1 MNWGCAERAGLIA
14 RFAQPLFLK
23 QELRPIRELRILNY
37 EF

>member
-1 MNWGCAERAGLIA
+1 MNWGCAERARLIA

-23 QELRPIRELRILNY
+23 YKSNPKGELRILNY

>member
-1 MNWGCAERAGLIA
+1 MNWGCAGRAGLIA

-23 QELRPIRELRILNY
+23 LELTPKGNY